1 MTQPPPYLKLM
12 KRVFM
17 NQMKTLFKLLN
28 PEAASS
34 TKFNIGSTKEFKE
47 HWDHAVNLITPFEKS
62 TITVLL
68 QNKHYTYDI
77 YQWNLWE
84 WALELIQNP
93 LLEPHFIW
101 DTIQL
106 LKWNGDAFKRY
117 VDEPWMAQAF
127 WDLQLKD
134 ILLLH
139 IVETFRLGYK
149 TEMIKEDAK
158 FRKRVYYVD
167 FKHHV
172 WHATFKYILEPL
184 FVPSRVRGWVHLSL
198 ANMDIQMFPRVPIKS
213 CDYNEVNFVVLI
225 QGANGLKPCVICL
238 VPKLEQYNLDIRYEL
253 WTKQQ
258 TQEILADTAAIPT
271 KGGRNKFL
279 SGFGLRNI
287 ENVFWNIEECD
298 PFCSL
303 SFDPLHAYDNGMFGD
318 HLRSEVVSRIQ
329 ALGGESAG
337 QADDQIKLFS
347 RWRNLYHFE
356 SGFMA
361 VHFADGG
368 KYEDLSKGVTLNY
381 NTKPNEKMHGP
392 LKDAYQ
398 LQTNFKDV
406 AEQQIELHDEQLK
419 NLEMPGNDNDELKAE
434 DTSEVSEYSG
444 NGGGVL
450 KIREIRHLKV
460 DDPAFHGFQKHL
472 SDFMV
477 GQFGKY
483 PEIVPKV
490 DGQKISFKSFKPD
503 DEIQLHGLLK
513 VNYENMINWTT
524 STDYLWC
531 SPNFYNHPRYDFLLV
546 DSTEQPFFAQLI
558 MIFTCVIGGKLFPLA
573 LVHPVDQPADSVT
586 EQLDKDLGFYR
597 DEITQDLWTNI
608 Y

>member
-1 MTQPPPYLKLM
+1 MATLCITASDFDLAE
-12 KRVFM
+12 FILDAALTE

-34 TKFNIGSTKEFKE
+34 TKFNI
-47 HWDHAVNLITPFEKS
+47 
-62 TITVLL
+62 
-68 QNKHYTYDI
+68 
-77 YQWNLWE
+77 
-84 WALELIQNP
+84 
-93 LLEPHFIW
+93 
-101 DTIQL
+101 
-106 LKWNGDAFKRY
+106 
-117 VDEPWMAQAF
+117 
-127 WDLQLKD
+127 
-134 ILLLH
+134 
-139 IVETFRLGYK
+139 
-149 TEMIKEDAK
+149 
-158 FRKRVYYVD
+158 
-167 FKHHV
+167 
-172 WHATFKYILEPL
+172 
-184 FVPSRVRGWVHLSL
+184 
-198 ANMDIQMFPRVPIKS
+198 
-213 CDYNEVNFVVLI
+213 
-225 QGANGLKPCVICL
+225 GANGLKPCVICL

-253 WTKQQ
+253 QTKQQ
-258 TQEILADTAAIPT
+258 TQEILADAAAIPT
-271 KGGRNKFL
+271 KGGQNKFL

-303 SFDPLHAYDNGMFGD
+303 SFDPLHAYDNGLFGD

-337 QADDQIKLFS
+337 QADDQIKLFP

-361 VHFADGG
+361 VHFANGR
-368 KYEDLSKGVTLNY
+368 KYEDLSKHIMFVTHNILTEHNDAHGYHLLKCVRSYIELCMYAGFNLHTEHSIQAIWDELLRFSMLIREYEQLTRSTDPGAKSWNFPNVHSHQHLVDDILRKGVTLNY

-398 LQTNFKDV
+398 LRTNFKDV
-406 AEQQIELHDEQLK
+406 AEQILRVDSWCNAASFIRQQIELHDEQLK
-419 NLEMPGNDNDELKAE
+419 NLEMPGNDNDELEAE

-444 NGGGVL
+444 NVSLHGHHGKGGGVL

-460 DDPAFHGFQKHL
+460 DDPAFHGFQKRL

-483 PEIVPKV
+483 PEIVPEI

-503 DEIQLHGLLK
+503 DEIQLYGLLK
-513 VNYENMINWTT
+513 VDYENMIDWTT

-531 SPNFYNHPRYDFLLV
+531 NPNFYNHPRYDFLLV
-546 DSTEQPFFAQLI
+546 DSTERPFFAQLI
-558 MIFTCVIGGKLFPLA
+558 MIFTCVIGGKSFPLA
-573 LVHPVDQPADSVT
+573 LVHPVDQPADSAT

-597 DEITQDLWTNI
+597 VRA
-608 Y
+608 